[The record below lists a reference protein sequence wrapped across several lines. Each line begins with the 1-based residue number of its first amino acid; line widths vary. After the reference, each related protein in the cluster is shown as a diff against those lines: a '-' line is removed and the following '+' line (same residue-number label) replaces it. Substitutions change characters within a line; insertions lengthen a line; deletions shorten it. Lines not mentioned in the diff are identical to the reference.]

1 VCAGCEHG
9 RAADCV
15 PEGWTRSPTK
25 GTLSKKL
32 RIGTLS
38 IFRIPG
44 GSDQSLDWFG
54 ICLTRAGRGSPKPEI
69 LSELLPFEFQAL
81 AKASRLV
88 KKYGGSTL

>member
-1 VCAGCEHG
+1 VCADCEHG
-9 RAADCV
+9 RADCV
-15 PEGWTRSPTK
+15 PTGWTRSPTK
-25 GTLSKKL
+25 GTLSKQL

-54 ICLTRAGRGSPKPEI
+54 ICLTRAGKGSPKPEI

-81 AKASRLV
+81 KIAQLV
-88 KKYGGSTL
+88 ARKWEKKR